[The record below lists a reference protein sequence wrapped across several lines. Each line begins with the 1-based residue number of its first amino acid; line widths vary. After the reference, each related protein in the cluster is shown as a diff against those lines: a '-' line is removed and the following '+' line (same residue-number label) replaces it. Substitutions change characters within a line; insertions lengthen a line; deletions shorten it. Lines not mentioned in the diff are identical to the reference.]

1 MIEALREEL
10 ADLTAS
16 VRAFLEW
23 HAATGAD
30 GLPGHPSALHGALG
44 ASTEGTPPAA
54 RRADRGFAGLDAP
67 PAAASR
73 GASGGAPHV
82 EQRAAAPQPEQ
93 RAGFAPPP
101 EQRAAAPQLDQ
112 RAAFAPPQPEQR
124 AGFTPPQPEQRAG
137 FTPPH
142 AGQRAAFAPPPEQR
156 SAEAQAPRSPEPAA
170 RPGVGAAAAPRA
182 EPAARALASQPEP
195 PEERV
200 ARLSLIAEEVRVC
213 QKCPLHAGRTH
224 TVFSRG
230 NPLSEIVFVGE
241 GPGAEED
248 LQGEP
253 FVGPAGQ
260 LLDRMIAAMGYH
272 RDDVYICNIV
282 KCRPPKNRKPEPAEM
297 AACSPYLTSQL
308 ALIKPKVIVALG
320 ATAVQGLIG
329 TTEGITKL
337 RGTWKLYKGSIPIMP
352 TFHPAY
358 LLRQP
363 SAKREVWSDLKEVMR
378 HLGKSAPDRG

>member
-1 MIEALREEL
+1 MVEALREEL

-23 HAATGAD
+23 HAGTGAE
-30 GLPGHPSALHGALG
+30 GLPGHPSALHEALG
-44 ASTEGTPPAA
+44 ASPSEGALAP
-54 RRADRGFAGLDAP
+54 RRAERGFPGPEAP
-67 PAAASR
+67 SPPGPRGGSAAA
-73 GASGGAPHV
+73 GGPAPH
-82 EQRAAAPQPEQ
+82 
-93 RAGFAPPP
+93 PP
-101 EQRAAAPQLDQ
+101 EQRGAAAGSP
-112 RAAFAPPQPEQR
+112 APD
-124 AGFTPPQPEQRAG
+124 
-137 FTPPH
+137 H
-142 AGQRAAFAPPPEQR
+142 PEQR
-156 SAEAQAPRSPEPAA
+156 SAAASASPPHPTDPRIAAGPHPEPRTAEPQAMRPPVQAPWGPEPSP
-170 RPGVGAAAAPRA
+170 RPAVSAAAAPRA
-182 EPAARALASQPEP
+182 DTAARANAPP
-195 PEERV
+195 PGTPEER
-200 ARLSLIAEEVRVC
+200 ATRLLLIAEEVRTC
-213 QKCPLHAGRTH
+213 EKCPLHEGRTH

-230 NPLSEIVFVGE
+230 SPLSEVVFVGE

-248 LQGEP
+248 MQGEP

-260 LLDRMIAAMGYH
+260 LLDKMIAAMGYH

-329 TTEGITKL
+329 TNEGITKL

-363 SAKREVWSDLKEVMR
+363 NAKRDVWSDLKEVMR

>member
-1 MIEALREEL
+1 MVDALREEL

-23 HAATGAD
+23 HAMTGAD
-30 GLPGHPSALHGALG
+30 GLPGDPSALHEALG
-44 ASTEGTPPAA
+44 ASSSEGGPPAA
-54 RRADRGFAGLDAP
+54 RRPDRGFAGLDAP
-67 PAAASR
+67 APAAPR
-73 GASGGAPHV
+73 GGGGA
-82 EQRAAAPQPEQ
+82 A
-93 RAGFAPPP
+93 FAPPAGAAFAPAAQRSAGGAAPAHP
-101 EQRAAAPQLDQ
+101 EQRAA
-112 RAAFAPPQPEQR
+112 FASPPHPEQR
-124 AGFTPPQPEQRAG
+124 A
-137 FTPPH
+137 
-142 AGQRAAFAPPPEQR
+142 
-156 SAEAQAPRSPEPAA
+156 AEAQPARAPVQPPRAPEPSP
-170 RPGVGAAAAPRA
+170 RPAVSAAAAPRA
-182 EPAARALASQPEP
+182 EPAARAIAAAQPDA
-195 PEERV
+195 PEERL
-200 ARLSLIAEEVRVC
+200 ARLSLIAEEVRTC
-213 QKCPLHAGRTH
+213 QKCPLHEGRTH

-230 NPLSEIVFVGE
+230 DPLSEIVFVGE

-248 LQGEP
+248 QQGEP

-260 LLDRMIAAMGYH
+260 LLDKMIAAMGYH
-272 RDDVYICNIV
+272 RDGVYICNIV

-297 AACSPYLTSQL
+297 AACSPYLASQL

-363 SAKREVWSDLKEVMR
+363 GAKREVWSDLKEVMR

>member
-1 MIEALREEL
+1 MVEALREEL

-30 GLPGHPSALHGALG
+30 GLPGHPSALHEALG
-44 ASTEGTPPAA
+44 ASSPDGGPPAP
-54 RRADRGFAGLDAP
+54 RRAERGFAGLDAP
-67 PAAASR
+67 SPPASR
-73 GASGGAPHV
+73 GGS
-82 EQRAAAPQPEQ
+82 
-93 RAGFAPPP
+93 
-101 EQRAAAPQLDQ
+101 D
-112 RAAFAPPQPEQR
+112 AAFAPPAQR
-124 AGFTPPQPEQRAG
+124 SDAGGASPPQPERRSAAAS
-137 FTPPH
+137 PP
-142 AGQRAAFAPPPEQR
+142 QPEQR
-156 SAEAQAPRSPEPAA
+156 SAEAQAARPPVQAQRSPEPSPRPAVSAA
-170 RPGVGAAAAPRA
+170 SAPRA
-182 EPAARALASQPEP
+182 TAAQPVT

-200 ARLSLIAEEVRVC
+200 TRLALLAEEVRTC
-213 QKCPLHAGRTH
+213 QKCPLHEGRTH
-224 TVFSRG
+224 AVFSRG
-230 NPLSEIVFVGE
+230 SPLSEIVFVGE

-260 LLDRMIAAMGYH
+260 LLDKMIAAMGYP
-272 RDDVYICNIV
+272 RDGVYICNIV
-282 KCRPPKNRKPEPAEM
+282 KCRPPQNRKPEPAEM
-297 AACSPYLTSQL
+297 ATCSPYLASQL

-337 RGTWKLYKGSIPIMP
+337 RGTWKLYKGTIPIMP

>member
-1 MIEALREEL
+1 MVEALREEL

-23 HAATGAD
+23 HAAAGAE
-30 GLPGHPSALHGALG
+30 GLPGAPSALHEVQGGSSSESGA
-44 ASTEGTPPAA
+44 AP
-54 RRADRGFAGLDAP
+54 RRPGFAGLHAP
-67 PAAASR
+67 APSR
-73 GASGGAPHV
+73 GGAPTG
-82 EQRAAAPQPEQ
+82 A
-93 RAGFAPPP
+93 FTPPP
-101 EQRAAAPQLDQ
+101 EQRGAPAQ
-112 RAAFAPPQPEQR
+112 
-124 AGFTPPQPEQRAG
+124 GV
-137 FTPPH
+137 
-142 AGQRAAFAPPPEQR
+142 R
-156 SAEAQAPRSPEPAA
+156 SPVQAPRGPEPPSPLAA
-170 RPGVGAAAAPRA
+170 SAASAPRA
-182 EPAARALASQPEP
+182 DAAARALASQPDTL
-195 PEERV
+195 EERA
-200 ARLSLIAEEVRVC
+200 ARLSLIAEEVRSC
-213 QKCPLHAGRTH
+213 QKCPLHEGRTH

-230 NPLSEIVFVGE
+230 NPRSEIVFVGE

-260 LLDRMIAAMGYH
+260 LLDRMIAAMGYQ
-272 RDDVYICNIV
+272 RDEVYICNIV

-297 AACSPYLTSQL
+297 AACSPYLAAQL
-308 ALIKPKVIVALG
+308 AVLRPRVIVALG

-337 RGTWKLYKGSIPIMP
+337 RGTWKLYKGAIPIMP

-363 SAKREVWSDLKEVMR
+363 GAKREVWSDLKEVMR